1 MMGAPSAGDFPRA
14 QNSLSV
20 VLVLDRQR
28 GRFMSEIDLKAQ
40 LSAIEF
46 LLGNAYRLI
55 YASLDAS
62 PEEVKKAHAEM
73 IERFRGQSLVK
84 TDDPVLPDHYSAE
97 VCDHLERFLKG
108 LETLGASRP
117 PQGS

>member
-1 MMGAPSAGDFPRA
+1 
-14 QNSLSV
+14 
-20 VLVLDRQR
+20 
-28 GRFMSEIDLKAQ
+28 MSEIDLKAQ

-84 TDDPVLPDHYSAE
+84 TDDPVRSDHYSAE

-108 LETLGASRP
+108 LETLVASRP